1 MKRVIVYIDG
11 FNLYHGLV
19 AAGFRKYLWL
29 DLGKMAKE
37 ILESDQVMAEV
48 KYFTARTTLPNP
60 AKQQRQN
67 TYIDAVK
74 TVYGVEVIEGRYH
87 DETNICPGCGL
98 NYSVPRE
105 KMTDINI
112 SVAMLSD
119 TFLDKFDVAKLV
131 SADSD
136 LVPIVKMITKE
147 FPQKSVV
154 VAFPP
159 SRYSN
164 ALANVASNKFYINR
178 AVLSRSQFPDKVI
191 RQDGFILERPAK
203 WT

>member
-19 AAGFRKYLWL
+19 DAGFRKYLWL
-29 DLGKMAKE
+29 DLSKLAKE
-37 ILESDQVMAEV
+37 ILESDQVLTRV

-74 TVYGVEVIEGRYH
+74 TVTGVEVIEGRYH

-98 NYSVPRE
+98 NYAVPRE

-112 SVAMLSD
+112 SVEMLTD
-119 TFLDKFDVAKLV
+119 AFGDHFDVAKLV

-136 LVPIVKMITKE
+136 LVPIVHMITKN
-147 FPQKSVV
+147 FPQKGLV

-164 ALANVASNKFYINR
+164 ALVNVASSKFHINR
-178 AVLSRSQFPDKVI
+178 AIVSRSQFPYKVT

>member
-1 MKRVIVYIDG
+1 MKRVTVYIDG

-29 DLGKMAKE
+29 DLSKLAKE
-37 ILESDQVMAEV
+37 ILELDQVLTSV

-74 TVYGVEVIEGRYH
+74 TVVGVEVIEGRYQ

-98 NYSVPRE
+98 NYAVPRE

-112 SVAMLSD
+112 SVEMLSD
-119 TFLDKFDVAKLV
+119 AFRDQFVIAKLV

-136 LVPIVKMITKE
+136 LVPVVSMITGN
-147 FPQKSVV
+147 FPQKRVV

-159 SRYSN
+159 NRYST
-164 ALANVASNKFYINR
+164 ALVNVASSKFQINR
-178 AVLSRSQFPDKVI
+178 AVVSRSQFPDKVI
-191 RQDGFILERPAK
+191 RQDGFILERPEK

>member
-19 AAGFRKYLWL
+19 ESGLRKYLWL
-29 DLGKMAKE
+29 DLSKLASD
-37 ILESDQVMAEV
+37 ILESDQVLTGV

-60 AKQQRQN
+60 AKQHRQN
-67 TYIDAVK
+67 TYIDAIN
-74 TVYGVEVIEGRYH
+74 TTTGIEVIEGRYQ
-87 DETNICPGCGL
+87 DENNICPGCGL
-98 NYSVPRE
+98 NYAVPRE

-112 SVAMLSD
+112 SVEMLID
-119 TFLDKFDVAKLV
+119 AFGDHFDVAKLI

-136 LVPIVKMITKE
+136 LVPVVRMITKN
-147 FPQKSVV
+147 FLQKRMV

-164 ALANVASNKFYINR
+164 ALANVASSKFYINR
-178 AVLSRSQFPDKVI
+178 AVLSRSQFPDKVTQ
-191 RQDGFILERPAK
+191 QDGFIWERPAK

>member
-1 MKRVIVYIDG
+1 MKRVTVYIDG
-11 FNLYHGLV
+11 FNLYHGIV
-19 AAGFRKYLWL
+19 DAGFRKYLWL
-29 DLGKMAKE
+29 DLSKLATE
-37 ILESDQVMAEV
+37 ILESDQVLTGV

-67 TYIDAVK
+67 NYIDAVK
-74 TVYGVEVIEGRYH
+74 TVAGVEVIEGRYH
-87 DETNICPGCGL
+87 DETNICPGCKL

-112 SVAMLSD
+112 SVEMLSD
-119 TFLDKFDVAKLV
+119 AFRDKFNVAKLV

-136 LVPIVKMITKE
+136 LVPIVRMITKI
-147 FPQKSVV
+147 FPLKSVV

-159 SRYSN
+159 NRYSN
-164 ALANVASNKFYINR
+164 ALVNVASSKFHINR
-178 AVLSRSQFPDKVI
+178 AVLSRSQFPDKVT